1 MDKNIILR
9 DGEIAVVIDNASI
22 IMNVN
27 TALEVIEKL
36 NARNTKIDCA
46 DDALKNIN
54 KNSKPDNVCLN
65 DNTKVTKPNERSVY
79 FELFNDVPEIK
90 TMSSVPGSVNKVPV
104 VAFEFDK
111 ERAYKWND
119 LRAGVGKCI
128 KRFDSMTEADFFY
141 GVNPGTTSSVVNTWL
156 PYMNYTGIMN
166 PMIGDMKNYMFSS
179 KYKGK
184 SLRWSLYPYCNQYR
198 SSDKVPGVKVK
209 LKRVVLFRADA
220 IPHFI
225 KMRYPDTQFHLYK
238 IHYEYYA
245 ALSRVIIKEDFK
257 I

>member
-1 MDKNIILR
+1 MKEFFQLRKSGYNRFVTKTKLKYNNMSQNISLC
-9 DGEIAVVIDNASI
+9 DGEIAVLMGDATV

-27 TALEVIEKL
+27 TALEIMSIGGCIFNKQEQEQKIPDSLKPWIQTISLLIAKSNTEKTVTQDPSL
-36 NARNTKIDCA
+36 NNT
-46 DDALKNIN
+46 DDAK
-54 KNSKPDNVCLN
+54 SSGCS
-65 DNTKVTKPNERSVY
+65 TKKE
-79 FELFNDVPEIK
+79 K
-90 TMSSVPGSVNKVPV
+90 TVPV

-119 LRAGVGKCI
+119 LRAGVGKYI

-209 LKRVVLFRADA
+209 LKGVVLFRADA

-225 KMRYPDTQFHLYK
+225 KMRYPDIPFNL
-238 IHYEYYA
+238 
-245 ALSRVIIKEDFK
+245 
-257 I
+257 